1 MLLVIDAGNSSISL
15 GLFETPDVGAPDGN
29 TPGGR
34 PTLLWT
40 VKIAADPQRSADE
53 YRLTLGLLLR
63 DGGYSPAD
71 VDAVALGSVVPALTH
86 TLREALGRLCRRSD
100 GTPVPLRTVSAGT
113 RTGLVLQIDDPAQ
126 LGADIVTGAAAAV
139 WLYGTPV
146 AVLDFGTATVLSCV
160 DANRT
165 LLGVSI
171 APGMQTSLDG
181 LRGAAALIPHVELRA
196 PENVLGRNTAD
207 SVRAGVV
214 YGTAAMADGLVE
226 HPADR
231 SVLRHPLLPPPDA
244 PGGRTDVIRAVPRLC
259 ADCPARGTAKEV
271 RRSAI
276 LLFSIPM
283 TAFGDR
289 FLSHRKMII
298 NFTRRTRMGR

>member
-15 GLFETPDVGAPDGN
+15 GLFETPDVGTPDGN

-34 PTLLWT
+34 PALLWN

-86 TLREALGRLCRRSD
+86 TLREALGRLCRGSD

-113 RTGLVLQIDDPAQ
+113 RTGLVLQVDDPAQ

-196 PENVLGRNTAD
+196 PESVLGRNTAD

-226 HPADR
+226 R
-231 SVLRHPLLPPPDA
+231 TLREAHLPPDTSVVA
-244 PGGRTDVIRAVPRLC
+244 TGGLAGLILPFC
-259 ADCPARGTAKEV
+259 
-271 RRSAI
+271 RR
-276 LLFSIPM
+276 
-283 TAFGDR
+283 
-289 FLSHRKMII
+289 
-298 NFTRRTRMGR
+298 RMAYIF

>member
-1 MLLVIDAGNSSISL
+1 MVAGYSSISL

-34 PTLLWT
+34 PALLWN

-126 LGADIVTGAAAAV
+126 LGADIVTAV

-196 PENVLGRNTAD
+196 PESVLGRNTAD

-226 HPADR
+226 R
-231 SVLRHPLLPPPDA
+231 TLREAHLPPDTPVVATGGLAGLILPFCRRRMHREDA
-244 PGGRTDVIRAVPRLC
+244 LTLYGLYRVFALT
-259 ADCPARGTAKEV
+259 ARREA
-271 RRSAI
+271 
-276 LLFSIPM
+276 L
-283 TAFGDR
+283 
-289 FLSHRKMII
+289 RKK
-298 NFTRRTRMGR
+298 

>member
-1 MLLVIDAGNSSISL
+1 M
-15 GLFETPDVGAPDGN
+15 
-29 TPGGR
+29 
-34 PTLLWT
+34 
-40 VKIAADPQRSADE
+40 
-53 YRLTLGLLLR
+53 
-63 DGGYSPAD
+63 
-71 VDAVALGSVVPALTH
+71 DAVALGSVVPALTH

-113 RTGLVLQIDDPAQ
+113 RTGLVLQVDDPAQ

-196 PENVLGRNTAD
+196 PESVLGRNTAD

-226 HPADR
+226 R
-231 SVLRHPLLPPPDA
+231 TLREAHLPPDTPVVATGGLAGLILPFCRRRMHREDA
-244 PGGRTDVIRAVPRLC
+244 LTLYGLYRVFALT
-259 ADCPARGTAKEV
+259 ARREA
-271 RRSAI
+271 
-276 LLFSIPM
+276 L
-283 TAFGDR
+283 
-289 FLSHRKMII
+289 RKK
-298 NFTRRTRMGR
+298 

>member
-34 PTLLWT
+34 PALLWN
-40 VKIAADPQRSADE
+40 VKIAADPQ
-53 YRLTLGLLLR
+53 
-63 DGGYSPAD
+63 
-71 VDAVALGSVVPALTH
+71 H
-86 TLREALGRLCRRSD
+86 

-113 RTGLVLQIDDPAQ
+113 RTGLVLQVDDPAQ

-196 PENVLGRNTAD
+196 PESVLGRNTAD

-226 HPADR
+226 R
-231 SVLRHPLLPPPDA
+231 TLREAHLPPDTPVVATGGLAGLILPFCRRRMHREDA
-244 PGGRTDVIRAVPRLC
+244 LTLYGLYRVFALT
-259 ADCPARGTAKEV
+259 ARREA
-271 RRSAI
+271 
-276 LLFSIPM
+276 L
-283 TAFGDR
+283 
-289 FLSHRKMII
+289 RKK
-298 NFTRRTRMGR
+298 

>member
-34 PTLLWT
+34 PALLWN

-86 TLREALGRLCRRSD
+86 TLREALGWLCRRSD
-100 GTPVPLRTVSAGT
+100 GTPVPLRTVSTGT
-113 RTGLVLQIDDPAQ
+113 RTGLVLQVDDPAQ

-146 AVLDFGTATVLSCV
+146 AVLDFGTRPYCPAWMPTARCWASPSHRGCKPRSTVCAVRRLSYRTWNSARRRVCWDATLP
-160 DANRT
+160 
-165 LLGVSI
+165 I
-171 APGMQTSLDG
+171 
-181 LRGAAALIPHVELRA
+181 
-196 PENVLGRNTAD
+196 
-207 SVRAGVV
+207 
-214 YGTAAMADGLVE
+214 
-226 HPADR
+226 R
-231 SVLRHPLLPPPDA
+231 SVPGLCTERRRWRTGLLSA
-244 PGGRTDVIRAVPRLC
+244 PC
-259 ADCPARGTAKEV
+259 V
-271 RRSAI
+271 RRTCRLI
-276 LLFSIPM
+276 
-283 TAFGDR
+283 
-289 FLSHRKMII
+289 HRWSPPA
-298 NFTRRTRMGR
+298 GLPD

>member
-34 PTLLWT
+34 PALLWN

-63 DGGYSPAD
+63 AD

-86 TLREALGRLCRRSD
+86 TLREALGRLCRGSD

-113 RTGLVLQIDDPAQ
+113 RTGLVLQVDDPAQ

-196 PENVLGRNTAD
+196 PESVLGRNTAD

-226 HPADR
+226 R
-231 SVLRHPLLPPPDA
+231 TLREAHLPPDTPVVATGGLAGLILPFCRRRMHREDA
-244 PGGRTDVIRAVPRLC
+244 LTLYGLYRVFALT
-259 ADCPARGTAKEV
+259 ARREA
-271 RRSAI
+271 
-276 LLFSIPM
+276 L
-283 TAFGDR
+283 
-289 FLSHRKMII
+289 RKK
-298 NFTRRTRMGR
+298 

>member
-34 PTLLWT
+34 PALLWN

-113 RTGLVLQIDDPAQ
+113 RTGLVLQVDDPAQ
-126 LGADIVTGAAAAV
+126 LAQI
-139 WLYGTPV
+139 
-146 AVLDFGTATVLSCV
+146 S
-160 DANRT
+160 
-165 LLGVSI
+165 
-171 APGMQTSLDG
+171 
-181 LRGAAALIPHVELRA
+181 
-196 PENVLGRNTAD
+196 
-207 SVRAGVV
+207 
-214 YGTAAMADGLVE
+214 
-226 HPADR
+226 
-231 SVLRHPLLPPPDA
+231 
-244 PGGRTDVIRAVPRLC
+244 
-259 ADCPARGTAKEV
+259 
-271 RRSAI
+271 
-276 LLFSIPM
+276 
-283 TAFGDR
+283 
-289 FLSHRKMII
+289 
-298 NFTRRTRMGR
+298 

>member
-196 PENVLGRNTAD
+196 PESVLGRNTAD
-207 SVRAGVV
+207 SVRSGVV

-226 HPADR
+226 R
-231 SVLRHPLLPPPDA
+231 TLREARLPPDTPVVATGGLAGLILPFCRRRMHREDA
-244 PGGRTDVIRAVPRLC
+244 LTLYGLYRVFALT
-259 ADCPARGTAKEV
+259 ARREA
-271 RRSAI
+271 
-276 LLFSIPM
+276 L
-283 TAFGDR
+283 
-289 FLSHRKMII
+289 RKK
-298 NFTRRTRMGR
+298 